1 MDIQKSIVNRNRY
14 LKEINMGITE
24 KIEIERT
31 DRKSKGKGW
40 ARKQGYS
47 HGIDRMNRFTN
58 SN

>member
-1 MDIQKSIVNRNRY
+1 
-14 LKEINMGITE
+14 MGIRE
-24 KIEIERT
+24 KIEIERA

-47 HGIDRMNRFTN
+47 HGIGRMNRFMN